1 MRIIGLLKI
10 ILSTNLGI
18 IILSPDKAAID
29 VMIIGPKNQAR
40 GIFKYSAT
48 IALGKEIIKTEINL
62 IVNIWD
68 KFSLKFFI
76 NKFIFIYL
84 SDWL

>member
-1 MRIIGLLKI
+1 MIFK
-10 ILSTNLGI
+10 
-18 IILSPDKAAID
+18 PDKAAID
-29 VMIIGPKNQAR
+29 VIIIGPKNHAK
-40 GIFKYSAT
+40 GIFKYSAI
-48 IALGKEIIKTEINL
+48 IAPGKEIIKTEINL

-68 KFSLKFFI
+68 KFSLKFLI

>member
-1 MRIIGLLKI
+1 M
-10 ILSTNLGI
+10 
-18 IILSPDKAAID
+18 ILSPDKAAID

-62 IVNIWD
+62 IVNI
-68 KFSLKFFI
+68 
-76 NKFIFIYL
+76 
-84 SDWL
+84 